1 MGLYFQG
8 RETTDE
14 AVTKQLST
22 QDYTCKHIGNRIWI
36 WNNPKTGKTIV
47 TGDEGNGYC
56 VKLAEG
62 TTEEEAMQKLEDK
75 KRSKHVFTEL
85 FEKAL
90 AENPEAT

>member
-14 AVTKQLST
+14 AVVEQLST
-22 QDYTCKHIGNRIWI
+22 KDYICKHIGNRIWI
-36 WNNPKTGKTIV
+36 WHNPKTGKTII

-56 VKLAEG
+56 VTLTEG
-62 TTEEEAMQKLEDK
+62 TAEEEAMQKLEDK
-75 KRSKHVFTEL
+75 KRLKQVFTEL
-85 FEKAL
+85 FETAL

>member
-14 AVTKQLST
+14 AMVEQLST
-22 QDYTCKHIGNRIWI
+22 KDYICKHIGNRIWI
-36 WNNPKTGKTIV
+36 WHNPKTGKTII

-56 VKLAEG
+56 VTLTEG
-62 TTEEEAMQKLEDK
+62 TAEEEAMQKLEDK
-75 KRSKHVFTEL
+75 KRLKQVFTEL
-85 FEKAL
+85 FETAL

>member
-14 AVTKQLST
+14 AVVKQLSA
-22 QDYTCKHIGNRIWI
+22 QDYTCKHIGNRVWV
-36 WNNPKTGKTIV
+36 WQDTGNGKTII

-62 TTEEEAMQKLEDK
+62 TTEEEAMRKLEDK
-75 KRSKHVFTEL
+75 KHLKKVFTEL

>member
-14 AVTKQLST
+14 AVVKQLST
-22 QDYTCKHIGNRIWI
+22 TNHTCKHIGNRIWI
-36 WNNPKTGKTIV
+36 WHNPKTGKTII

-62 TTEEEAMQKLEDK
+62 STEEEAMRKLEDK
-75 KRSKHVFTEL
+75 KRLKQVFNEL
-85 FEKAL
+85 FESIL